1 MTKKGFV
8 ARGNAWIPRAAE
20 NGEDG
25 IGIKNADVMFA
36 LHTSNTTP
44 PTPDNMNTWRT
55 SIKDFVG
62 SLNGNNE
69 KYVWTCTMIT
79 YTVGEPKF
87 TGKYC
92 LGKVSDFSDIA
103 ELYYVSD
110 SKESSQFEGKDLS
123 KLFGAT
129 YTAVKGKYLWTVVRY
144 IWNPNVNGAPINS
157 WYSTPI
163 CTGAFGADGQNGQ
176 NGQDGASAV
185 TYEIQ
190 LDSDSVL
197 FDTAKGDIVTK
208 ELGDMH
214 FIKHVGEEVVD
225 MTSEITPT
233 SSYWSILFG
242 YAKIDANGNII
253 YFQNE
258 DGSNKLFFPQ
268 TSEKPIDG
276 TKYAPVAQRQER
288 KTSSICENLWAID
301 FRFIYAAKILWYN
314 KPLTKQ
320 LTESELA
327 DVFNKGGEL
336 TDRCKQLGFK
346 ILATKTF
353 TVNRNGYSVSSVDVI
368 YAIGDSPT
376 TAPSDD
382 AENWKTTFNEL
393 KGLSSFDSTHYV
405 WSANRIAMSDG
416 TSSIKGK
423 YCMGKCLDYA
433 DVTELY
439 AMFGSNKLKD
449 ITLPTTNENLW
460 KETYTAEKGKYLW
473 TCNRYTNQN
482 NATIGYSTPAC
493 QSYFAID
500 GKEGTSFVPCGSA
513 LAHYV
518 SYAEFKTNFLDKGN
532 TLEVGDNILLDK
544 AENANKN
551 YPCVCCLDSSNGYNY
566 DDATDGDAYVIAKN
580 LWVNSP
586 QKNAWVNMGDISGN
600 KGEDGKPGVSPTVYK
615 IALQLNGTRIYINVV
630 KTTGSTT
637 TTKLINQ
644 YKSELVLNAY
654 KDGAAFDDY
663 HNEYFMEDGFVD
675 LSAYQGIKMFTF
687 VIKSL
692 DGTNI
697 LDSANY
703 SLAQDSFEFEINP
716 DPVVFST
723 DENGNLTENQKTSR
737 ISCSRGGKDITSMC
751 TFEVQESE
759 SLNCT
764 PNAAYD
770 SSYNPIHGGVSIQK
784 IATET
789 VGDVTTPATN
799 GYAKVKVTDERSEIH
814 YVYVK
819 FQVNINKF
827 VNKVYNDN
835 KRWGAQLNSI
845 ESDTEKLNSQQTALV
860 ERQSQLEVKVE
871 NINLSVSEQRGGR
884 FNMLMGS
891 AFYKQGSGWT
901 YYGNG
906 VISCFGMDGCNALKL
921 SASNGGN
928 NGVEWSASSF
938 QGNIK
943 LEKGKAHSLAV
954 FIKPTVGDCQLTME
968 VAYAN
973 SKTATSYNNNVE
985 TTTFAPESMVA
996 NSWNKAILQF
1006 TSSQSYDYCRV
1017 RIYITSSS
1025 YSEAYLSK
1033 PVLVDDDYKG
1043 WSFSKDDYDYV
1054 GGNMLSN
1061 TKQLTLGDNLT
1072 TVGGT
1077 VTPNFYGDSAV
1088 VSHTFEYKLLGTV
1101 ASTDY
1106 LPPSC
1111 ETNCGYAINGNADAY
1126 IYNGSDWVNKKGEGF
1141 TELLRWG
1148 FDGENIGA
1156 NANKDYIFSFYAK
1169 GTGIL
1174 QVFLYKSNANV
1185 LIEGSDGSVAVS
1197 TDGRYQIQL
1206 NNLWTRYWVH
1216 WIPSSSYSQFVLIRL
1231 VRTWKSD
1238 GNAVTSS
1245 STWAWVS
1252 QPKLESGAHM
1262 TDYTERSADMVNKAA
1277 LKKAGIEI
1285 TSEQVKLYGEKVLVM
1300 NQIGND
1306 SNGNPTYEPAAM
1318 FSKGKLNANL
1328 IDAKQIDASQLDAD
1342 RINVSHIYARDT
1354 NKNVCGYF
1362 GYAVQG
1368 TSENSPYYTMWSGAA
1383 SGTAAKFAVT
1393 SDGEMYSEAGVIGG
1407 LTIDSAG
1414 LSTNFVNGGLGDI
1427 NELYHGLKLRGN
1439 EFASGYT
1446 IQNSHILVAT
1456 GKAASD
1462 YDPFYKVNG
1471 TYEEGRFRDFD
1482 TPRENRYSTNNGKH
1496 VFMTAH
1502 QNTALTVRKVSPK
1515 NGGDSRVARTNAAML
1530 VDSDCVGIN
1539 SPSSNF
1545 FGSIGLGSTTVSN
1558 NIDNA
1563 IISDTASIKEAL
1575 EDNRIGYVLCDCTK
1589 QCRFYLPPN
1598 PMDGQILM
1606 VLQIGSNIQFF
1617 ANKNNG
1623 TFTVYGEN
1631 KTSFWSNKSGQ
1642 LNIFVYVG
1650 GKWRLNYMNG

>member
-1 MTKKGFV
+1 MDTDV
-8 ARGNAWIPRAAE
+8 HLSASINVPRKPK
-20 NGEDG
+20 DG
-25 IGIKNADVMFA
+25 TD
-36 LHTSNTTP
+36 
-44 PTPDNMNTWRT
+44 
-55 SIKDFVG
+55 
-62 SLNGNNE
+62 
-69 KYVWTCTMIT
+69 
-79 YTVGEPKF
+79 
-87 TGKYC
+87 
-92 LGKVSDFSDIA
+92 
-103 ELYYVSD
+103 
-110 SKESSQFEGKDLS
+110 
-123 KLFGAT
+123 
-129 YTAVKGKYLWTVVRY
+129 
-144 IWNPNVNGAPINS
+144 
-157 WYSTPI
+157 
-163 CTGAFGADGQNGQ
+163 
-176 NGQDGASAV
+176 AV

-190 LDSDSVL
+190 LDTDSVL
-197 FDTAKGDIVTK
+197 FDTANNDIVTK

-242 YAKIDANGNII
+242 YAKTDKNGNII

-258 DGSNKLFFPQ
+258 DGSNNLLFPQ
-268 TSEKPIDG
+268 TSEKPTDG
-276 TKYAPVAQRQER
+276 TKYAPVAQRQES

-301 FRFIYAAKILWYN
+301 FRFIYAAKIFWYN

-320 LTESELA
+320 LTEAELA
-327 DVFNKGGEL
+327 DMFSKGGEL

-353 TVNRNGYSVSSVDVI
+353 TVCRNGYSVSSVDVI

-393 KGLSSFDSTHYV
+393 KGLSNFDATHYV
-405 WSANRIAMSDG
+405 WSANRIAMTDG
-416 TSSIKGK
+416 TTSIKGK

-439 AMFGSNKLKD
+439 AMFASNKLKD
-449 ITLPTTNENLW
+449 ITLPSTNAKLW

-482 NATIGYSTPAC
+482 NVPIGYSTPAC
-493 QSYFAID
+493 QSYFATD
-500 GKEGTSFVPCGSA
+500 GKEGTSFTPCGSA
-513 LAHYV
+513 LAHYAT
-518 SYAEFKTNFLDKGN
+518 YADFKADFLDKGN

-544 AENANKN
+544 AENAGKN
-551 YPCVCCLDSSNGYNY
+551 YPCVCCLAGSEYSY
-566 DDATDGDAYVIAKN
+566 DGATDGDAYVIAKN

-586 QKNAWVNMGDISGN
+586 KKNAWVNMGDISGN

-615 IALQLNGTRIYINVV
+615 LALQLNGTKIYINVV

-675 LSAYQGIKMFTF
+675 LSAYQGVKIFTF

-723 DENGNLTENQKTSR
+723 DENGSLTENQKTSR

-751 TFEVQESE
+751 TFDVQENE

-764 PNAAYD
+764 PSAAYD

-789 VGDVTTPATN
+789 VGDVTIPATN

-827 VNKVYNDN
+827 INKVYNDN
-835 KRWGAQLNSI
+835 KTWGSQLSSI
-845 ESDTEKLNSQQTALV
+845 ETTTNNLNKEQTEIKKQQA
-860 ERQSQLEVKVE
+860 EIKAKVD

-891 AFYKQGSGWT
+891 AFYKQGSGWV
-901 YYGNG
+901 YYGNNG

-921 SASNGGN
+921 SSSYGSNA
-928 NGVEWSASSF
+928 GVEWSADSL
-938 QGNIK
+938 QGDIK
-943 LEKGKAHSLAV
+943 LAKDKAHSLAV
-954 FIKPTVGDCQLTME
+954 FIKPTAGTCTLTMQ
-968 VAYAN
+968 VAYKNKDGAY
-973 SKTATSYNNNVE
+973 TILQD
-985 TTTFAPESMVA
+985 TTFSAESMVA

-1006 TSSQSYDYCRV
+1006 TSSQNYEYYRV

-1033 PVLVDDDYKG
+1033 PVLVDDGYKG

-1061 TKQLTLGDNLT
+1061 TKQLSLGDNLT
-1072 TVGGT
+1072 TIGGT
-1077 VTPNFYGDSAV
+1077 VTPNLYGDSAV
-1088 VSHTFEYKLLGTV
+1088 VSRTFEYKLLDTLD
-1101 ASTDY
+1101 SFDISN
-1106 LPPSC
+1106 PPPTPS
-1111 ETNCGYAINGNADAY
+1111 ETNCGYAINGNANAQ
-1126 IYNGSDWVNKKGEGF
+1126 IWNGSTWVEKKGEGF

-1174 QVFLYKSNANV
+1174 QVFLYKSNASV
-1185 LIEGSDGSVAVS
+1185 LVEGSDGSVAVS
-1197 TDGRYQIQL
+1197 TDGMYQIQL

-1216 WIPSSSYSQFVLIRL
+1216 WIPSSGYSQFVLIRL
-1231 VRTWKSD
+1231 VRTWTD
-1238 GNAVTSS
+1238 GTSS

-1285 TSEQVKLYGEKVLVM
+1285 TSEQVKLYGEKVQVM

-1306 SNGNPTYEPAAM
+1306 DNGDPIYTESAM
-1318 FSKGKLNANL
+1318 FYEGKLNANL
-1328 IDAKQIDASQLDAD
+1328 IDAGEVVAKGINAKEVTATKLNVTGNSTFGIWTVDGNQITTKGSFEFNGVTFVGQAIQYTAGFVRAGSTSTKYMRLGAQTAEFGEARNNAYNGIWFGSAS
-1342 RINVSHIYARDT
+1342 NTVY
-1354 NKNVCGYF
+1354 NG
-1362 GYAVQG
+1362 
-1368 TSENSPYYTMWSGAA
+1368 NSNSWNLPTDYKYKELESATV
-1383 SGTAAKFAVT
+1383 SGTPTAYIHNTDSGENPAFAINRPNGGVALRTNGALKGGHAFNTRRTNSTLINMQNGEGLIVCT
-1393 SDGEMYSEAGVIGG
+1393 SNYATTVNLPKNPAIGEMV
-1407 LTIDSAG
+1407 TI
-1414 LSTNFVNGGLGDI
+1414 I
-1427 NELYHGLKLRGN
+1427 Q
-1439 EFASGYT
+1439 SG
-1446 IQNSHILVAT
+1446 
-1456 GKAASD
+1456 
-1462 YDPFYKVNG
+1462 
-1471 TYEEGRFRDFD
+1471 
-1482 TPRENRYSTNNGKH
+1482 NGK
-1496 VFMTAH
+1496 
-1502 QNTALTVRKVSPK
+1502 L
-1515 NGGDSRVARTNAAML
+1515 
-1530 VDSDCVGIN
+1530 
-1539 SPSSNF
+1539 
-1545 FGSIGLGSTTVSN
+1545 SIYGSN
-1558 NIDNA
+1558 NIKTISKDDNESDGR
-1563 IISDTASIKEAL
+1563 ISA
-1575 EDNRIGYVLCDCTK
+1575 TK
-1589 QCRFYLPPN
+1589 
-1598 PMDGQILM
+1598 GQINL
-1606 VLQIGSNIQFF
+1606 FF
-1617 ANKNNG
+1617 YDGTHWVCSFINN
-1623 TFTVYGEN
+1623 YLD
-1631 KTSFWSNKSGQ
+1631 KISK
-1642 LNIFVYVG
+1642 
-1650 GKWRLNYMNG
+1650 

>member
-1 MTKKGFV
+1 MGQDV
-8 ARGNAWIPRAAE
+8 CLNASFRVPRKAK

-44 PTPDNMNTWRT
+44 PTPDNTNTWRT
-55 SIKDFVG
+55 SIKDFAVA
-62 SLNGNNE
+62 LNGNNE

-92 LGKVSDFSDIA
+92 LGKVSDFSDIE

-110 SKESSQFEGKDLS
+110 SNDSAQFEGKDLS

-144 IWNPNVNGAPINS
+144 TWNPNVNGAPINS

-176 NGQDGASAV
+176 DGASAV

-197 FDTAKGDIVTK
+197 FDTAKGDFVTIK
-208 ELGDMH
+208 LGYVH
-214 FIKHVGEEVVD
+214 FIKHEGGKVVD
-225 MTSEITPT
+225 MTSEVAKT
-233 SSYWSILFG
+233 SCYLNIIYG
-242 YAKIDANGNII
+242 YAKTDENGNVV
-253 YFQNE
+253 YG
-258 DGSNKLFFPQ
+258 DVGYGYPLC
-268 TSEKPIDG
+268 SEKPAEG
-276 TKYAPVAQRQER
+276 FVYAPINFGREDWNYTS
-288 KTSSICENLWAID
+288 KNLSINSSIKKHVASRD
-301 FRFIYAAKILWYN
+301 FVYAVKYIWYDTDLAKYDNRL
-314 KPLTKQ
+314 
-320 LTESELA
+320 SEI
-327 DVFNKGGEL
+327 FHNGGEIPSDL
-336 TDRCKQLGFK
+336 DVKV
-346 ILATKTF
+346 LATKMF

-368 YAIGDSPT
+368 YAIGDSST
-376 TAPSDD
+376 TAPADNAD
-382 AENWKTTFNEL
+382 WKTTFNEL
-393 KGLSSFDSTHYV
+393 KGLSNFDSTHYV
-405 WSANRIAMSDG
+405 WSANRITMTDG

-439 AMFGSNKLKD
+439 AMFSSNKLKD
-449 ITLPTTNENLW
+449 ITLPTTNANLW

-482 NATIGYSTPAC
+482 NVTIGYSTPAC
-493 QSYFAID
+493 QSYFATD

-518 SYAEFKTNFLDKGN
+518 SYAEFKKEFIDKGN
-532 TLEVGDNILLDK
+532 TLKDGENILLDK
-544 AENANKN
+544 AENTGKN
-551 YPCVCCLDSSNGYNY
+551 YPCVCCLAGSEYSY

-615 IALQLNGTRIYINVV
+615 LALQLNGTRIYINVV

-644 YKSELVLNAY
+644 YKSELALNAY

-675 LSAYQGIKMFTF
+675 LSAYQGVKIFTF
-687 VIKSL
+687 VIKLL

-703 SLAQDSFEFEINP
+703 SVAQDSFEFEINP

-723 DENGNLTENQKTSR
+723 DEDGNLTENQKTSR

-751 TFEVQESE
+751 TFEVQTTE
-759 SLNCT
+759 SLNCE
-764 PNAAYD
+764 PSAAYD
-770 SSYNPIHGGVSIQK
+770 SSYNPIKGGVSIQK

-789 VGDVTTPATN
+789 VGDVMTPATN

-819 FQVNINKF
+819 FQVNITKF
-827 VNKVYNDN
+827 INKVYNDN
-835 KRWGAQLNSI
+835 KTWGSQLSSI
-845 ESDTEKLNSQQTALV
+845 ETTTSNLNKEQTEIKKQQA
-860 ERQSQLEVKVE
+860 EIIAKVD

-884 FNMLMGS
+884 FNLLMGS
-891 AFYKQGSGWT
+891 AFYKQGSGWK
-901 YYGNG
+901 YYGSG

-921 SASNGGN
+921 SSSYGSNA
-928 NGVEWSASSF
+928 GVEWSADSL
-938 QGNIK
+938 QGDIK
-943 LEKGKAHSLAV
+943 LEKDKAHTLAV
-954 FIKPTVGDCQLTME
+954 FIKPTAGNCTLTMQ
-968 VAYAN
+968 VAY
-973 SKTATSYNNNVE
+973 KNNDGAY
-985 TTTFAPESMVA
+985 TILKDTTFSSDSMVA

-1006 TSSQSYDYCRV
+1006 TSSQNYEYYRV

-1033 PVLVDDDYKG
+1033 PVLVDDGFKG
-1043 WSFSKDDYDYV
+1043 WSFNKDDYDYV

-1072 TVGGT
+1072 TIGGT
-1077 VTPNFYGDSAV
+1077 VAPNFYGDSAV
-1088 VSHTFEYKLLGTV
+1088 VSHTFEYKLLGILD
-1101 ASTDY
+1101 SFDISN
-1106 LPPSC
+1106 PPQTPS
-1111 ETNCGYAINGNADAY
+1111 ETNCGYAISGNADAY
-1126 IYNGSDWVNKKGEGF
+1126 IYDGSTWVEKKGEGF

-1174 QVFLYKSNANV
+1174 QVFLYKSNASV
-1185 LIEGSDGSVAVS
+1185 QIEGSDGSVAVS
-1197 TDGRYQIQL
+1197 TDGMYQIQL

-1216 WIPSSSYSQFVLIRL
+1216 WIPSSGYSQFVLIRL
-1231 VRTWKSD
+1231 VRTWTD
-1238 GNAVTSS
+1238 GTSS

-1300 NQIGND
+1300 NQTGND
-1306 SNGNPTYEPAAM
+1306 SNGNPTYMQAAM
-1318 FSKGKLNANL
+1318 FKGGKLNANL
-1328 IDAKQIDASQLDAD
+1328 IDAGEVVANGINAKEITATNLNVKGNSTFGIWTVDGNQITTKGSFEFNGATYVGQAIQYTAGFIRAGSVSTKYMRLGAYTAEFGEFRNNAYNGIWFGSASNTVYNGNSNSWELPTDCKYKEVESATVSGTPTVYIHNND
-1342 RINVSHIYARDT
+1342 TGDNPAFAINRPNGGVALRTNGALKGSHAFNTRRTSSTLINMQNGEGLVVCTSDNATSVYLPKNPVIGEMVTIIQSGNGKLSIYGNGHKTISGKDVESDGR
-1354 NKNVCGYF
+1354 
-1362 GYAVQG
+1362 
-1368 TSENSPYYTMWSGAA
+1368 TSE
-1383 SGTAAKFAVT
+1383 
-1393 SDGEMYSEAGVIGG
+1393 
-1407 LTIDSAG
+1407 
-1414 LSTNFVNGGLGDI
+1414 
-1427 NELYHGLKLRGN
+1427 
-1439 EFASGYT
+1439 
-1446 IQNSHILVAT
+1446 
-1456 GKAASD
+1456 
-1462 YDPFYKVNG
+1462 
-1471 TYEEGRFRDFD
+1471 
-1482 TPRENRYSTNNGKH
+1482 
-1496 VFMTAH
+1496 
-1502 QNTALTVRKVSPK
+1502 
-1515 NGGDSRVARTNAAML
+1515 
-1530 VDSDCVGIN
+1530 
-1539 SPSSNF
+1539 
-1545 FGSIGLGSTTVSN
+1545 
-1558 NIDNA
+1558 
-1563 IISDTASIKEAL
+1563 
-1575 EDNRIGYVLCDCTK
+1575 TK
-1589 QCRFYLPPN
+1589 
-1598 PMDGQILM
+1598 GQINL
-1606 VLQIGSNIQFF
+1606 FF
-1617 ANKNNG
+1617 FDGVRWICTYITN
-1623 TFTVYGEN
+1623 
-1631 KTSFWSNKSGQ
+1631 W
-1642 LNIFVYVG
+1642 L
-1650 GKWRLNYMNG
+1650 GKV

>member
-1 MTKKGFV
+1 MGQDVHLEASFRV
-8 ARGNAWIPRAAE
+8 PRKPK

-44 PTPDNMNTWRT
+44 PTPDNTSTWRT

-62 SLNGNNE
+62 ALDDNNE

-92 LGKVSDFSDIA
+92 LGKVSDFSDIE

-110 SKESSQFEGKDLS
+110 SKDSAQFEGKDLS

-129 YTAVKGKYLWTVVRY
+129 YTAVKGKYLWSVVRY
-144 IWNPNVNGAPINS
+144 TWNPSINGAPINV
-157 WYSTPI
+157 WYSTPL
-163 CTGAFGADGQNGQ
+163 CTGAFGADGQK
-176 NGQDGASAV
+176 GQDGDSAV

-190 LDSDSVL
+190 LDTYSVL

-225 MTSEITPT
+225 MTSEITNS

-242 YAKIDANGNII
+242 YAKIDSKGNII

-288 KTSSICENLWAID
+288 GTSSICENLWAID
-301 FRFIYAAKILWYN
+301 FRFIYAAKIFWYN

-320 LTESELA
+320 LTEAELA

-336 TDRCKQLGFK
+336 TERCKQLGFK
-346 ILATKTF
+346 ILATKMF
-353 TVNRNGYSVSSVDVI
+353 SVNRNGYSVSSVDVI
-368 YAIGDSPT
+368 YAIGDSST
-376 TAPSDD
+376 TAPADNAD
-382 AENWKTTFNEL
+382 WKTTFNEL
-393 KGLSSFDSTHYV
+393 KGLSNFDSTHYV
-405 WSANRIAMSDG
+405 WSANRITMTDG

-439 AMFGSNKLKD
+439 AMFSSNKLKD
-449 ITLPTTNENLW
+449 ITLPTTNANLW

-482 NATIGYSTPAC
+482 NVIIGYSTPAC
-493 QSYFAID
+493 QSYFATD

-518 SYAEFKTNFLDKGN
+518 SYADFKANFLDKGN

-544 AENANKN
+544 AENAGKN
-551 YPCVCCLDSSNGYNY
+551 YPCVCCLAGSEYSY

-615 IALQLNGTRIYINVV
+615 LALQLNGTSIYINVV

-644 YKSELVLNAY
+644 YKSELKLYAY

-692 DGTNI
+692 GGTNI

-703 SLAQDSFEFEINP
+703 SVAQDSFEFEINP

-723 DENGNLTENQKTSR
+723 DVDGNLTENQKTSR

-751 TFEVQESE
+751 TFDVQEND

-764 PNAAYD
+764 PSAAYD
-770 SSYNPIHGGVSIQK
+770 NYNPIHGGVSIQK

-827 VNKVYNDN
+827 INKVYNDN
-835 KRWGAQLNSI
+835 KRWGAQLSSI
-845 ESDTEKLNSQQTALV
+845 GSETEKLNSQQAALV
-860 ERQSQLEVKVE
+860 EKQAQLEVKVD

-884 FNMLMGS
+884 FNLLMGS
-891 AFYKQGSGWT
+891 AFYKQGSGWK
-901 YYGNG
+901 YYGSG

-921 SASNGGN
+921 STDSYN
-928 NGVEWSASSF
+928 NNAGVEWSADSL
-938 QGNIK
+938 QGDIK
-943 LEKGKAHSLAV
+943 LAKDKAHSLAV
-954 FIKPTVGDCQLTME
+954 FIKPTAGTCTLTMQ
-968 VAYAN
+968 VAYKNKDGAY
-973 SKTATSYNNNVE
+973 TILQD
-985 TTTFAPESMVA
+985 TTFSADGMVA

-1006 TSSQSYDYCRV
+1006 TSSQNYEYYRV

-1033 PVLVDDDYKG
+1033 PVLVDDGYKG
-1043 WSFSKDDYDYV
+1043 WSFNKDDYDYV

-1077 VTPNFYGDSAV
+1077 VTQNLYGDSAV

-1106 LPPSC
+1106 LPSSC
-1111 ETNCGYAINGNADAY
+1111 ETNCGYAITGNADAY
-1126 IYNGSDWVNKKGEGF
+1126 IYDGSTWVKKKGEGF

-1174 QVFLYKSNANV
+1174 QVFLYKSNASV

-1197 TDGRYQIQL
+1197 TDGMYQIQL

-1216 WIPSSSYSQFVLIRL
+1216 WIPSSGYSQFVLIRL
-1231 VRTWKSD
+1231 VRTWTD
-1238 GNAVTSS
+1238 GTSS

-1277 LKKAGIEI
+1277 LKKAGIEV
-1285 TSEQVKLYGEKVLVM
+1285 TSTEVKLYGEKVRVM
-1300 NQIGND
+1300 NQTGND
-1306 SNGNPTYEPAAM
+1306 SNGNPTYTDSAM
-1318 FSKGKLNANL
+1318 FSGGKLNADL
-1328 IDAKQIDASQLDAD
+1328 IDAGEVVAKGINAKEVTATKLNVTGNSTFGIWTVDGNQITTKGSFEFNGATFVGQAIQYTAGFVRAGSTSAKYMRLGAQTAEFGEARNNAYNGIWFGSASNTVYNGNSNSWELPTNYKYKELESATVSGTPTAYIHNTDSGENPAFA
-1342 RINVSHIYARDT
+1342 INRPNGGVALRTNGALKGSHAFNTRRTSSTSITMQSGEGLVVCTSDNATSVYLPKNPVIGEMVTIIQSGNGKLSIYGNGKKTISGKDVESDGR
-1354 NKNVCGYF
+1354 
-1362 GYAVQG
+1362 
-1368 TSENSPYYTMWSGAA
+1368 TSE
-1383 SGTAAKFAVT
+1383 
-1393 SDGEMYSEAGVIGG
+1393 
-1407 LTIDSAG
+1407 
-1414 LSTNFVNGGLGDI
+1414 
-1427 NELYHGLKLRGN
+1427 
-1439 EFASGYT
+1439 
-1446 IQNSHILVAT
+1446 
-1456 GKAASD
+1456 
-1462 YDPFYKVNG
+1462 
-1471 TYEEGRFRDFD
+1471 
-1482 TPRENRYSTNNGKH
+1482 
-1496 VFMTAH
+1496 
-1502 QNTALTVRKVSPK
+1502 
-1515 NGGDSRVARTNAAML
+1515 
-1530 VDSDCVGIN
+1530 
-1539 SPSSNF
+1539 
-1545 FGSIGLGSTTVSN
+1545 
-1558 NIDNA
+1558 
-1563 IISDTASIKEAL
+1563 
-1575 EDNRIGYVLCDCTK
+1575 TK
-1589 QCRFYLPPN
+1589 
-1598 PMDGQILM
+1598 GQINL
-1606 VLQIGSNIQFF
+1606 FF
-1617 ANKNNG
+1617 FDGVRWICTYITN
-1623 TFTVYGEN
+1623 
-1631 KTSFWSNKSGQ
+1631 W
-1642 LNIFVYVG
+1642 L
-1650 GKWRLNYMNG
+1650 GKV